1 MRSVPPPFSLL
12 ASIAWRFVRGRRSRL
27 LDGAARAAL
36 LASALGVS
44 AMVIGMAVMSG
55 YREDLERKLLR
66 GAAAVMV
73 YPLSDERLELDADTR
88 ARFSSVD
95 GVSGVRRV
103 SYAQGSL
110 APPAGGGA
118 IEVSIRGS
126 DELEDPG
133 GLGRIE
139 WLEGAAEEGEGASL
153 VVGSELA
160 ELLPQ
165 PLGAPARLM
174 VLGVDGGGRPRFR
187 YRTVRVVGT
196 FSSGLSEFDR
206 RLVLM
211 ERRELEALSRAE
223 VGEALFEVLLE
234 RPKETA
240 RVAERLRTALGSD
253 YLVTDWRELNRELF
267 TALQLQ
273 QVALFLVLG
282 LIVAVATFNVASS
295 LVVLVRERMRDIG
308 VLAALGLSAR
318 QLTRLFLL
326 YGGGLAGLGTLAGV
340 ALGWSVSWIL
350 TRYEL
355 IRFEPEL
362 AEIYFLSSVPLRV
375 RPLDV
380 LAVTA
385 LTLLVTVIACW
396 APARRAGRVEPAD
409 ALRYE

>member
-1 MRSVPPPFSLL
+1 MSRPAPLSLL
-12 ASIAWRFVRGRRSRL
+12 AEIAWRFVRGRRSRL

-36 LASALGVS
+36 MASALGVS

-73 YPLSDERLELDADTR
+73 YPLSDEGLELDAETR
-88 ARFSSVD
+88 ARFAAVE
-95 GVSGVRRV
+95 GIAGVRRV
-103 SYAQGSL
+103 SYAQGSIS
-110 APPAGGGA
+110 PPSGAGA
-118 IEVSIRGS
+118 VEVSIRGS
-126 DELEDPG
+126 DTLEDPG
-133 GLGRIE
+133 GLGHIE
-139 WLEGAAEEGEGASL
+139 WLEAAGQDRGEGAAL
-153 VVGSELA
+153 VVGEDLA
-160 ELLPQ
+160 ELLPR
-165 PLGAPARLM
+165 PLGGPLRLM
-174 VLGVDGGGRPRFR
+174 VLGVDSGGRPRFR
-187 YRTVRVVGT
+187 YRTVRAVGT

-206 RLVLM
+206 KLVLM
-211 ERRELEALSRAE
+211 ERAPLEALSRAE

-234 RPKETA
+234 RPRETA
-240 RVAERLRTALGSD
+240 RVAERLRETLGSD

-267 TALQLQ
+267 TALELQ

-282 LIVAVATFNVASS
+282 LIVAVSTFNVASS

-318 QLTRLFLL
+318 QLRRLFLL
-326 YGGGLAGLGTLAGV
+326 YGGGLAGLGTLAGI
-340 ALGWSVSWIL
+340 ALGWGVSWLL

-355 IRFEPEL
+355 IRFDPEL

-380 LAVTA
+380 LAVA
-385 LTLLVTVIACW
+385 GLTLLVTVLACR
-396 APARRAGRVEPAD
+396 APARRAGRGGPAD